1 MPGAVYVY
9 EPTRP
14 RLINPVKLANGS
26 FQFTFANPDG
36 LSFTVLATTDLS
48 LPLSNWTALGSPVS
62 IGGGLYQFTDSTAVN
77 YSRRFYQL
85 RSP

>member
-1 MPGAVYVY
+1 
-9 EPTRP
+9 
-14 RLINPVKLANGS
+14 
-26 FQFTFANPDG
+26 
-36 LSFTVLATTDLS
+36 LATTDLS